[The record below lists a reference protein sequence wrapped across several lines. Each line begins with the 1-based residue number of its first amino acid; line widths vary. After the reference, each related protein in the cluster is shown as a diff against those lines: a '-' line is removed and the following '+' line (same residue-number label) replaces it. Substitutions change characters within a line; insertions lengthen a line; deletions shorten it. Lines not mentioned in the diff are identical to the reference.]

1 MQMRCTF
8 SNLSPELIQKIASC
22 LHPNDVAGAL
32 KLVNSETA
40 AALGRY
46 NKLVLGQKLEGNPIV
61 YTGEP
66 HRAELPW
73 PGHAFVAHWGHH
85 GPWRALSLR
94 ERRRLLCLA
103 AASGHAASLGAAL
116 DHHGGALTPEVLV
129 AAAAAGSLACCGR
142 LLCEGCSVTFEA
154 FRAAGQAGS
163 VPVLQLLLQHIVYS
177 PLSRRKAVV
186 TAARGACAG
195 GQAAALTWLQ
205 QACGHCIDEHDAIE
219 AAQAGQAGLLELIL
233 PLLPEHMQHY
243 GDAEP
248 DLRRSRL
255 LGAIAEGCTVEQLR
269 RHYHPH
275 LRRPRA
281 ERQAVRAATTEAPLI
296 APSATAAAAAGG
308 AAAGAAAGEAAA
320 AGGATGAPAAVP
332 SPAPGGCDNALGGA
346 ALRRAPHVGA
356 SADTAGAAARPPEQ
370 WAMQASRAGD
380 GAIDPWGEGASEEEG
395 GEEHRSRGSHT
406 DTDTDTDT
414 AEEILEMMSQQS
426 RELLSRLFNGAA
438 ASPTDCWRAKLDFL
452 RNAWGPRRTRAA
464 VIADDTECDVVRSAT
479 CGRPDFLQ
487 RLRYLH
493 TELGVARGR
502 TCAQFAAVGAA
513 ADALAYVWDECG
525 VDMAHLRVQAPSALD
540 EDTLDDLFF
549 GANLDYSLMP
559 VLRLLHERRVDLRAR
574 AAQLLDKAAPEA
586 AACGDWDTA
595 DWLVEVVLAGVEVA
609 GAEVEVE
616 TEVETEVVLA
626 SAEAEVEARPE
637 REAAAR
643 RARWSRVFAAAAKAG
658 ARLAV
663 LQGLAERGAAVDL
676 AAVAQ
681 GGGEEALEWAAARLE
696 AEAGAGALAQA
707 VSPSVARAIFA
718 DCGNGATLAWLAA
731 CGLLPPPDTWLPSL
745 PELCEGLRADTFWRL
760 QLWARLQQ
768 QQEQVPAPQ
777 PQQDQQQQAQQQQA
791 QPQQAQPQQVLAPQS
806 QKAEQQQQQQEP
818 TPQQQI
824 QVQAAPLSCTPP
836 LLAASASLALA
847 PRPQAAAAP
856 SAQAAPGAGS
866 AAPSGEL
873 CGPDT
878 VVAPDSWMEA
888 ALQELMRVACHS
900 PPEQPWSGERPPPL
914 AERVEQHVS
923 YTPHQVAWLQ
933 APRAPGLARACN
945 GLLSRVCH
953 QYGAAS

>member
-46 NKLVLGQKLEGNPIV
+46 NKLVLGQKLE
-61 YTGEP
+61 
-66 HRAELPW
+66 
-73 PGHAFVAHWGHH
+73 
-85 GPWRALSLR
+85 
-94 ERRRLLCLA
+94 
-103 AASGHAASLGAAL
+103 GHAASLGAAL

-255 LGAIAEGCTVEQLR
+255 LGAIAEGCT
-269 RHYHPH
+269 
-275 LRRPRA
+275 
-281 ERQAVRAATTEAPLI
+281 
-296 APSATAAAAAGG
+296 
-308 AAAGAAAGEAAA
+308 
-320 AGGATGAPAAVP
+320 
-332 SPAPGGCDNALGGA
+332 
-346 ALRRAPHVGA
+346 
-356 SADTAGAAARPPEQ
+356 Q

-559 VLRLLHERRVDLRAR
+559 
-574 AAQLLDKAAPEA
+574 
-586 AACGDWDTA
+586 
-595 DWLVEVVLAGVEVA
+595 
-609 GAEVEVE
+609 
-616 TEVETEVVLA
+616 
-626 SAEAEVEARPE
+626 
-637 REAAAR
+637 
-643 RARWSRVFAAAAKAG
+643 AG

-745 PELCEGLRADTFWRL
+745 PELFF
-760 QLWARLQQ
+760 
-768 QQEQVPAPQ
+768 
-777 PQQDQQQQAQQQQA
+777 
-791 QPQQAQPQQVLAPQS
+791 
-806 QKAEQQQQQQEP
+806 
-818 TPQQQI
+818 
-824 QVQAAPLSCTPP
+824 
-836 LLAASASLALA
+836 
-847 PRPQAAAAP
+847 
-856 SAQAAPGAGS
+856 GAGTTAAGCRCTISTSGAWGRVGS
-866 AAPSGEL
+866 AI
-873 CGPDT
+873 
-878 VVAPDSWMEA
+878 
-888 ALQELMRVACHS
+888 R
-900 PPEQPWSGERPPPL
+900 
-914 AERVEQHVS
+914 
-923 YTPHQVAWLQ
+923 
-933 APRAPGLARACN
+933 RAMWA
-945 GLLSRVCH
+945 
-953 QYGAAS
+953 

>member
-1 MQMRCTF
+1 MPTCSTWKMQMRCTF

-696 AEAGAGALAQA
+696 AEAGAGALAQVRPVLLSVVWCVRLWFCARLPVA
-707 VSPSVARAIFA
+707 VEVAPHPAPRIACASNAWPRACCLLLSLHFGIISSVDSQLIKLITCGVLRPHLISSPAGRVTQRGACHLRGLRQRRHPGLAGCLRPPAAARHLAAQPARAVR
-718 DCGNGATLAWLAA
+718 GAAGRHL
-731 CGLLPPPDTWLPSL
+731 
-745 PELCEGLRADTFWRL
+745 
-760 QLWARLQQ
+760 
-768 QQEQVPAPQ
+768 
-777 PQQDQQQQAQQQQA
+777 
-791 QPQQAQPQQVLAPQS
+791 LAP
-806 QKAEQQQQQQEP
+806 
-818 TPQQQI
+818 
-824 QVQAAPLSCTPP
+824 AAVG
-836 LLAASASLALA
+836 
-847 PRPQAAAAP
+847 AAAAAAGAGAGAAATAG
-856 SAQAAPGAGS
+856 SAAAGAAAAGAAAAGAAAAGAGS
-866 AAPSGEL
+866 A
-873 CGPDT
+873 
-878 VVAPDSWMEA
+878 VAE
-888 ALQELMRVACHS
+888 
-900 PPEQPWSGERPPPL
+900 G
-914 AERVEQHVS
+914 
-923 YTPHQVAWLQ
+923 
-933 APRAPGLARACN
+933 
-945 GLLSRVCH
+945 
-953 QYGAAS
+953 